1 MYWQVYYQE
10 FIWLLQ
16 DKIVLWTEL
25 TVHVHQ
31 SFYTRFLGET
41 VLGLGNW
48 KERLKNGMEPFSA
61 EVLKV
66 LKVYLSFC
74 LFSKSENIYSCDHIR
89 AQELLKL
96 LFSCSTKSCHVDKKW
111 TENVLQCYGGFIKV
125 ICIKGFFIIILC
137 LKLCT
142 IKID

>member
-1 MYWQVYYQE
+1 
-10 FIWLLQ
+10 
-16 DKIVLWTEL
+16 
-25 TVHVHQ
+25 
-31 SFYTRFLGET
+31 
-41 VLGLGNW
+41 
-48 KERLKNGMEPFSA
+48 MEPFSA

-74 LFSKSENIYSCDHIR
+74 LFSSQKNIYSCDHIR
-89 AQELLKL
+89 AQKLLKL

-125 ICIKGFFIIILC
+125 ICIKGVFIIIILY

-142 IKID
+142 IKNRLIKWFQTNFVLIFIFKVSIFEFSSSYSKVIQLHSIVIIFC

>member
-1 MYWQVYYQE
+1 MTSLLSRVYLIVTRQDCLVNWTDCTCSSE
-10 FIWLLQ
+10 LLY
-16 DKIVLWTEL
+16 KIFRWSSV
-25 TVHVHQ
+25 
-31 SFYTRFLGET
+31 R
-41 VLGLGNW
+41 LGNW

-74 LFSKSENIYSCDHIR
+74 LFSSQKNIYSCDHIR

-96 LFSCSTKSCHVDKKW
+96 LFSCCTKSCHVDKKW
-111 TENVLQCYGGFIKV
+111 TENVFQCYGGFIKV
-125 ICIKGFFIIILC
+125 ICIKGVFIIILC